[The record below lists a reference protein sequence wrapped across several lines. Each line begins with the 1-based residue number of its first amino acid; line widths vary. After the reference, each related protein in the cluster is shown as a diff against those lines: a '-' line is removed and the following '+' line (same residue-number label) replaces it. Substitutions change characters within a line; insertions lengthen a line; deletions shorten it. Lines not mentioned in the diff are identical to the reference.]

1 MEEIKLKFKSV
12 RFKLFFTMCVV
23 ILVIILSLVLINSIV
38 LENFYIYSKTATI
51 KQVYQKV
58 NDYYN
63 TENTN
68 VDLKTELKK
77 IAYKN
82 NFDILIKTD
91 TNLIIFTSDR
101 EFLSSTYILKDINE
115 IKSKSIEENE
125 TKINVKVTT
134 DEVNNI
140 SYMFLTGIL
149 DNGYVLYIRMPIS
162 PIEESVK
169 ISNTVLLMIGGITLV
184 VAGIIASFI
193 SRKFTNPILQLN
205 DIANKMAK
213 LDFSKKY
220 RITDS
225 ELKKVTDRVFNNLLN
240 NSVTEF
246 DLNEIQKQLESK
258 AERKTRA
265 IVQQELLNEMGITL
279 DDIQTGNDINAIAYQ
294 RTDPIRLNEKVFGY
308 EVGKKIND
316 ATINQTKHNTAEK
329 TRWLNQERE
338 DIKKL
343 GIKARS
349 KESAAVQKYVE
360 KVYINEHGEE
370 IPYGDK
376 ELAKEFPDVKTQE
389 KIKHAS
395 EVFRN
400 KYDTY
405 IDQINNVL
413 TDLGYDAIPKRKD
426 YMRHFTE
433 ISDKLSQWGVPFNR
447 NDMDSE
453 NLPTDING
461 LTEFNRPGKNWFA
474 SSLERKGMKTTYD
487 AITGIDGYLEGA
499 GNLIFHTSDIQ
510 RYRTLSKFIRETYGQ
525 THGLDNVDSLT
536 DAEFEQRVADIQ
548 DNKLS
553 KYVAWLDEQAN
564 ALLVKKVLLIEQQ
577 KDF

>member
-38 LENFYIYSKTATI
+38 LENFYIYSRTATI

-68 VDLKTELKK
+68 VDLETELKK

-134 DEVNNI
+134 DEVNNV

-220 RITDS
+220 RITDTEDEINELGRS
-225 ELKKVTDRVFNNLLN
+225 INTMSDKLEATIKELQKNNIELEKDIEEKSKIDEMRKQFISDVSHELKTPIALIQGYAEGLIENVNSDEESRKFYAEVILDETNKMDKLVKQLLELMKLEYGKR
-240 NSVTEF
+240 EF
-246 DLNEIQKQLESK
+246 DNEKFNINELINEVL
-258 AERKTRA
+258 RKCSVM
-265 IVQQELLNEMGITL
+265 INEKNIKVYFENKEPIYVYADEFYMDQIITNYL
-279 DDIQTGNDINAIAYQ
+279 TNAIKHAEEV
-294 RTDPIRLNEKVFGY
+294 EK
-308 EVGKKIND
+308 ETKI
-316 ATINQTKHNTAEK
+316 E
-329 TRWLNQERE
+329 
-338 DIKKL
+338 IK
-343 GIKARS
+343 
-349 KESAAVQKYVE
+349 VE
-360 KVYINEHGEE
+360 KVSNKIRVSVFNTGENIPEEDLQRIWGRFYKLDSSRNRQDGGSGIGLALVKAIMNNYQNE
-370 IPYGDK
+370 YGVENK
-376 ELAKEFPDVKTQE
+376 KNGVEFYFDM
-389 KIKHAS
+389 
-395 EVFRN
+395 
-400 KYDTY
+400 D
-405 IDQINNVL
+405 
-413 TDLGYDAIPKRKD
+413 
-426 YMRHFTE
+426 
-433 ISDKLSQWGVPFNR
+433 ISD
-447 NDMDSE
+447 
-453 NLPTDING
+453 
-461 LTEFNRPGKNWFA
+461 
-474 SSLERKGMKTTYD
+474 
-487 AITGIDGYLEGA
+487 
-499 GNLIFHTSDIQ
+499 
-510 RYRTLSKFIRETYGQ
+510 
-525 THGLDNVDSLT
+525 
-536 DAEFEQRVADIQ
+536 
-548 DNKLS
+548 
-553 KYVAWLDEQAN
+553 
-564 ALLVKKVLLIEQQ
+564 
-577 KDF
+577 

>member
-51 KQVYQKV
+51 KQVYQKE

-91 TNLIIFTSDR
+91 TSLIIFTSDR

-220 RITDS
+220 RITDTEDEINELGRS
-225 ELKKVTDRVFNNLLN
+225 INTMSDKLEATIKELQKNNIELEKDIEEKSKIDEMRKQFISDVSHELKTPIALIQGYAEGLIENVNSDEESRKFYAEVILDETNKMDKLVKQLLELMKLEYGKR
-240 NSVTEF
+240 EF
-246 DLNEIQKQLESK
+246 DNEKFNINELINEVL
-258 AERKTRA
+258 RKCSVM
-265 IVQQELLNEMGITL
+265 INEKNIKVYFENKEPIYVYADEFYMDQIITNYL
-279 DDIQTGNDINAIAYQ
+279 TNAIKHAEEV
-294 RTDPIRLNEKVFGY
+294 EK
-308 EVGKKIND
+308 ETKI
-316 ATINQTKHNTAEK
+316 E
-329 TRWLNQERE
+329 
-338 DIKKL
+338 IK
-343 GIKARS
+343 
-349 KESAAVQKYVE
+349 VE
-360 KVYINEHGEE
+360 KVSNKIRVSVFNTGENIPEEDLQRIWGRFYKLDSSRNRQDGGSGIGLALVKAIMNNYQNE
-370 IPYGDK
+370 YGVK
-376 ELAKEFPDVKTQE
+376 NKKNGVEFYFDM
-389 KIKHAS
+389 
-395 EVFRN
+395 
-400 KYDTY
+400 D
-405 IDQINNVL
+405 
-413 TDLGYDAIPKRKD
+413 
-426 YMRHFTE
+426 
-433 ISDKLSQWGVPFNR
+433 ISD
-447 NDMDSE
+447 
-453 NLPTDING
+453 
-461 LTEFNRPGKNWFA
+461 
-474 SSLERKGMKTTYD
+474 
-487 AITGIDGYLEGA
+487 
-499 GNLIFHTSDIQ
+499 
-510 RYRTLSKFIRETYGQ
+510 
-525 THGLDNVDSLT
+525 
-536 DAEFEQRVADIQ
+536 
-548 DNKLS
+548 
-553 KYVAWLDEQAN
+553 
-564 ALLVKKVLLIEQQ
+564 
-577 KDF
+577 

>member
-68 VDLKTELKK
+68 VDLETELKK

-220 RITDS
+220 RITDTEDEINELGRS
-225 ELKKVTDRVFNNLLN
+225 INTMSDKLEATIKELQKNNIELEKDIEEKSKIDEMRKQFISDVSHELKTPIALIQGYAEGLIENVNSDEESRKFYAEVILDETNKMDKLVKQLLELMKLEYGKR
-240 NSVTEF
+240 EF
-246 DLNEIQKQLESK
+246 DNEKFNINELINEVLRKCSVMINEKNIKVYFESK
-258 AERKTRA
+258 EPIYVYADEFYMDQ
-265 IVQQELLNEMGITL
+265 IITNYL
-279 DDIQTGNDINAIAYQ
+279 TNAIKHAEEV
-294 RTDPIRLNEKVFGY
+294 EK
-308 EVGKKIND
+308 ETKI
-316 ATINQTKHNTAEK
+316 E
-329 TRWLNQERE
+329 
-338 DIKKL
+338 IK
-343 GIKARS
+343 
-349 KESAAVQKYVE
+349 VE
-360 KVYINEHGEE
+360 KVSNKIRVSVFNTGENIPEEDLQRIWGRFYKLDSSRNRQDGGSGIGLALVKAIMNNYQNE
-370 IPYGDK
+370 YGVK
-376 ELAKEFPDVKTQE
+376 NKKNGVEFYFDM
-389 KIKHAS
+389 
-395 EVFRN
+395 
-400 KYDTY
+400 D
-405 IDQINNVL
+405 
-413 TDLGYDAIPKRKD
+413 
-426 YMRHFTE
+426 
-433 ISDKLSQWGVPFNR
+433 ISD
-447 NDMDSE
+447 
-453 NLPTDING
+453 
-461 LTEFNRPGKNWFA
+461 
-474 SSLERKGMKTTYD
+474 
-487 AITGIDGYLEGA
+487 
-499 GNLIFHTSDIQ
+499 
-510 RYRTLSKFIRETYGQ
+510 
-525 THGLDNVDSLT
+525 
-536 DAEFEQRVADIQ
+536 
-548 DNKLS
+548 
-553 KYVAWLDEQAN
+553 
-564 ALLVKKVLLIEQQ
+564 
-577 KDF
+577 

>member
-68 VDLKTELKK
+68 VDLETELKK

-205 DIANKMAK
+205 DIANKMSK

-220 RITDS
+220 RITDTEDEINELGRS
-225 ELKKVTDRVFNNLLN
+225 INTMSDKLESTIKELQKNNIELEKDIEEKSKIDEMRKQFISDVSHELKTPIALIQGYAEGLIENVNSDEESRKFYAEVILDETNKMDKLVKQLLELMKLEYGKR
-240 NSVTEF
+240 EF
-246 DLNEIQKQLESK
+246 DNEKFNINELINEVL
-258 AERKTRA
+258 RKCSVM
-265 IVQQELLNEMGITL
+265 INEKNIKVYFENKEPIYVYADEFYMDQIITNYL
-279 DDIQTGNDINAIAYQ
+279 TNAIKHAEEV
-294 RTDPIRLNEKVFGY
+294 EK
-308 EVGKKIND
+308 ETKI
-316 ATINQTKHNTAEK
+316 E
-329 TRWLNQERE
+329 
-338 DIKKL
+338 IK
-343 GIKARS
+343 
-349 KESAAVQKYVE
+349 VE
-360 KVYINEHGEE
+360 KVSNKIRVSVFNTGENIPEEDLQRIWGRFYKLDSSRNRQDGGSGIGLALVKAIMNNYQNE
-370 IPYGDK
+370 YGVENK
-376 ELAKEFPDVKTQE
+376 KNGVEFYFDM
-389 KIKHAS
+389 
-395 EVFRN
+395 
-400 KYDTY
+400 D
-405 IDQINNVL
+405 
-413 TDLGYDAIPKRKD
+413 
-426 YMRHFTE
+426 
-433 ISDKLSQWGVPFNR
+433 ISD
-447 NDMDSE
+447 
-453 NLPTDING
+453 
-461 LTEFNRPGKNWFA
+461 
-474 SSLERKGMKTTYD
+474 
-487 AITGIDGYLEGA
+487 
-499 GNLIFHTSDIQ
+499 
-510 RYRTLSKFIRETYGQ
+510 
-525 THGLDNVDSLT
+525 
-536 DAEFEQRVADIQ
+536 
-548 DNKLS
+548 
-553 KYVAWLDEQAN
+553 
-564 ALLVKKVLLIEQQ
+564 
-577 KDF
+577 

>member
-58 NDYYN
+58 NNYYN

-68 VDLKTELKK
+68 VDLETELKK

-134 DEVNNI
+134 DEVNNV

-220 RITDS
+220 RITDTEDEINELGRS
-225 ELKKVTDRVFNNLLN
+225 INTMSDKLEATIKELQKNNIELEKDIEEKSKIDEMRKQFISDVSHELKTPIALIQGYAEGLIENVNSDEESRKFYAEVILDETNKMDKLVKQLLELMKLEYGKR
-240 NSVTEF
+240 EF
-246 DLNEIQKQLESK
+246 DNEKFNINELINEVL
-258 AERKTRA
+258 RKCSVM
-265 IVQQELLNEMGITL
+265 INEKNIKVYFENKEPIYVYADEFYMDQIITNYL
-279 DDIQTGNDINAIAYQ
+279 TNAIKHAEEV
-294 RTDPIRLNEKVFGY
+294 EK
-308 EVGKKIND
+308 EIKI
-316 ATINQTKHNTAEK
+316 E
-329 TRWLNQERE
+329 
-338 DIKKL
+338 IK
-343 GIKARS
+343 
-349 KESAAVQKYVE
+349 VE
-360 KVYINEHGEE
+360 KVSNKIRVSVFNTGENIPEEDLQRIWGRFYKLDSSRNRQDGGSGIGLALVKAIMNNYQNE
-370 IPYGDK
+370 YGVK
-376 ELAKEFPDVKTQE
+376 NKKNGVEFY
-389 KIKHAS
+389 
-395 EVFRN
+395 F
-400 KYDTY
+400 
-405 IDQINNVL
+405 
-413 TDLGYDAIPKRKD
+413 
-426 YMRHFTE
+426 
-433 ISDKLSQWGVPFNR
+433 
-447 NDMDSE
+447 DMD
-453 NLPTDING
+453 
-461 LTEFNRPGKNWFA
+461 
-474 SSLERKGMKTTYD
+474 M
-487 AITGIDGYLEGA
+487 
-499 GNLIFHTSDIQ
+499 SD
-510 RYRTLSKFIRETYGQ
+510 
-525 THGLDNVDSLT
+525 
-536 DAEFEQRVADIQ
+536 
-548 DNKLS
+548 
-553 KYVAWLDEQAN
+553 
-564 ALLVKKVLLIEQQ
+564 
-577 KDF
+577 

>member
-68 VDLKTELKK
+68 VDLETELKK

-115 IKSKSIEENE
+115 IKSKNIEENE

-134 DEVNNI
+134 DEVNNV

-220 RITDS
+220 RITDTEDEINELGRS
-225 ELKKVTDRVFNNLLN
+225 INTMSDKLEATIKELQKNNIELEKDIEEKSKIDEMRKQFISDVSHELKTPIALIQGYAEGLIENVNSDEESRKFYAEVILDETNKMDKLVKQLLELMKLEYGKR
-240 NSVTEF
+240 EF
-246 DLNEIQKQLESK
+246 DNEKFNINELINEVL
-258 AERKTRA
+258 RKCSVM
-265 IVQQELLNEMGITL
+265 INEKNIKVYFENKEPIYVYADEFYMDQIITNYL
-279 DDIQTGNDINAIAYQ
+279 TNAIKHAEEV
-294 RTDPIRLNEKVFGY
+294 EK
-308 EVGKKIND
+308 ETKI
-316 ATINQTKHNTAEK
+316 E
-329 TRWLNQERE
+329 
-338 DIKKL
+338 IK
-343 GIKARS
+343 
-349 KESAAVQKYVE
+349 VE
-360 KVYINEHGEE
+360 KVSNKIRVSVFNTGENIPEEDLQRIWGRFYKLDSSRNRQDGGSGIGLALVKAIMNNYQNE
-370 IPYGDK
+370 YGVK
-376 ELAKEFPDVKTQE
+376 NKKNGVEFYFDM
-389 KIKHAS
+389 
-395 EVFRN
+395 
-400 KYDTY
+400 D
-405 IDQINNVL
+405 
-413 TDLGYDAIPKRKD
+413 
-426 YMRHFTE
+426 
-433 ISDKLSQWGVPFNR
+433 ISD
-447 NDMDSE
+447 
-453 NLPTDING
+453 
-461 LTEFNRPGKNWFA
+461 
-474 SSLERKGMKTTYD
+474 
-487 AITGIDGYLEGA
+487 
-499 GNLIFHTSDIQ
+499 
-510 RYRTLSKFIRETYGQ
+510 
-525 THGLDNVDSLT
+525 
-536 DAEFEQRVADIQ
+536 
-548 DNKLS
+548 
-553 KYVAWLDEQAN
+553 
-564 ALLVKKVLLIEQQ
+564 
-577 KDF
+577 

>member
-23 ILVIILSLVLINSIV
+23 ILVIILSLILINSIV

-68 VDLKTELKK
+68 VDLETELKK

-134 DEVNNI
+134 DEVNNV

-184 VAGIIASFI
+184 VEGIIASFI
-193 SRKFTNPILQLN
+193 SRKFTSPILQLN

-220 RITDS
+220 RITDTEDEINELGRS
-225 ELKKVTDRVFNNLLN
+225 INTMSDKLEATIKELQKNNIELEKDIEEKSKIDEMRKQFISDVSHELKTPIALIQGYAEGLIENVNSDEESRKFYAEVILDETNKMDKLVKQLLELMKLEYGKR
-240 NSVTEF
+240 EF
-246 DLNEIQKQLESK
+246 DNEKFNINELINEVL
-258 AERKTRA
+258 RKCSVM
-265 IVQQELLNEMGITL
+265 INEKNIKVYFENKEPIYVYADEFYMDQIITNYL
-279 DDIQTGNDINAIAYQ
+279 TNAIKHAEEV
-294 RTDPIRLNEKVFGY
+294 EK
-308 EVGKKIND
+308 ETKI
-316 ATINQTKHNTAEK
+316 E
-329 TRWLNQERE
+329 
-338 DIKKL
+338 IK
-343 GIKARS
+343 
-349 KESAAVQKYVE
+349 VE
-360 KVYINEHGEE
+360 KVSNKIRVSVFNTGENIPEEDLQRIWGRFYKLDSSRNRQDGGSGIGLALVKAIMNNYQNE
-370 IPYGDK
+370 YGVENEK
-376 ELAKEFPDVKTQE
+376 NGVEFYFDM
-389 KIKHAS
+389 
-395 EVFRN
+395 
-400 KYDTY
+400 D
-405 IDQINNVL
+405 
-413 TDLGYDAIPKRKD
+413 
-426 YMRHFTE
+426 
-433 ISDKLSQWGVPFNR
+433 ISD
-447 NDMDSE
+447 
-453 NLPTDING
+453 
-461 LTEFNRPGKNWFA
+461 
-474 SSLERKGMKTTYD
+474 
-487 AITGIDGYLEGA
+487 
-499 GNLIFHTSDIQ
+499 
-510 RYRTLSKFIRETYGQ
+510 
-525 THGLDNVDSLT
+525 
-536 DAEFEQRVADIQ
+536 
-548 DNKLS
+548 
-553 KYVAWLDEQAN
+553 
-564 ALLVKKVLLIEQQ
+564 
-577 KDF
+577 

>member
-68 VDLKTELKK
+68 VDLETELKK

-220 RITDS
+220 RITDTEDEINELGRS
-225 ELKKVTDRVFNNLLN
+225 INTMSDKLEATIKELQKNNIELEKDIEEKSKIDEMRKQFISDVSHELKTPIALIQGYAEGLIENVNSDEESRKFYAEVILDETNKMDKLVKQLLELMKLEYGKR
-240 NSVTEF
+240 EF
-246 DLNEIQKQLESK
+246 DNEKFNINELINEVL
-258 AERKTRA
+258 RKCSVM
-265 IVQQELLNEMGITL
+265 INEKNIKVYFENKEPIYVYADEFYMDQIITNYL
-279 DDIQTGNDINAIAYQ
+279 TNAIKHAEEV
-294 RTDPIRLNEKVFGY
+294 EK
-308 EVGKKIND
+308 ENKI
-316 ATINQTKHNTAEK
+316 E
-329 TRWLNQERE
+329 
-338 DIKKL
+338 IK
-343 GIKARS
+343 
-349 KESAAVQKYVE
+349 VE
-360 KVYINEHGEE
+360 KVSNKIRVSVFNTGENIPEEDLQRIWGRFYKLDSSRNRQDGGSGIGLALVKAIMNNYQNE
-370 IPYGDK
+370 YGVENK
-376 ELAKEFPDVKTQE
+376 KNGVEFYFDM
-389 KIKHAS
+389 
-395 EVFRN
+395 
-400 KYDTY
+400 D
-405 IDQINNVL
+405 
-413 TDLGYDAIPKRKD
+413 
-426 YMRHFTE
+426 
-433 ISDKLSQWGVPFNR
+433 ISD
-447 NDMDSE
+447 
-453 NLPTDING
+453 
-461 LTEFNRPGKNWFA
+461 
-474 SSLERKGMKTTYD
+474 
-487 AITGIDGYLEGA
+487 
-499 GNLIFHTSDIQ
+499 
-510 RYRTLSKFIRETYGQ
+510 
-525 THGLDNVDSLT
+525 
-536 DAEFEQRVADIQ
+536 
-548 DNKLS
+548 
-553 KYVAWLDEQAN
+553 
-564 ALLVKKVLLIEQQ
+564 
-577 KDF
+577 

>member
-68 VDLKTELKK
+68 VDLETELKK

-115 IKSKSIEENE
+115 IKSKNIEENE

-134 DEVNNI
+134 DEVNNV

-220 RITDS
+220 RITDTEDEINELGRS
-225 ELKKVTDRVFNNLLN
+225 INTMSDKLEATIKELQKNNIELEKDIEEKSKIDEMRKQFISDVSHELKTPIALIQGYAEGLIENVNSDEESREFYAEVILDETNKMDKLVKQLLELMKLEYGKR
-240 NSVTEF
+240 EF
-246 DLNEIQKQLESK
+246 DNEKFNINELINEVL
-258 AERKTRA
+258 RKCSVM
-265 IVQQELLNEMGITL
+265 INEKNIKVYFENKEPIYVYADEFYMDQIITNYL
-279 DDIQTGNDINAIAYQ
+279 TNAIKHAEEV
-294 RTDPIRLNEKVFGY
+294 EK
-308 EVGKKIND
+308 ENKI
-316 ATINQTKHNTAEK
+316 E
-329 TRWLNQERE
+329 
-338 DIKKL
+338 IK
-343 GIKARS
+343 
-349 KESAAVQKYVE
+349 VE
-360 KVYINEHGEE
+360 KVSNKIRVSVFNTGENIPEEDLQRIWGRFYKLDSSRNRQDGGSGIGLALVKAIMNNYQNE
-370 IPYGDK
+370 YGVENK
-376 ELAKEFPDVKTQE
+376 KNGVEFYFDM
-389 KIKHAS
+389 
-395 EVFRN
+395 
-400 KYDTY
+400 D
-405 IDQINNVL
+405 
-413 TDLGYDAIPKRKD
+413 
-426 YMRHFTE
+426 
-433 ISDKLSQWGVPFNR
+433 ISD
-447 NDMDSE
+447 
-453 NLPTDING
+453 
-461 LTEFNRPGKNWFA
+461 
-474 SSLERKGMKTTYD
+474 
-487 AITGIDGYLEGA
+487 
-499 GNLIFHTSDIQ
+499 
-510 RYRTLSKFIRETYGQ
+510 
-525 THGLDNVDSLT
+525 
-536 DAEFEQRVADIQ
+536 
-548 DNKLS
+548 
-553 KYVAWLDEQAN
+553 
-564 ALLVKKVLLIEQQ
+564 
-577 KDF
+577 